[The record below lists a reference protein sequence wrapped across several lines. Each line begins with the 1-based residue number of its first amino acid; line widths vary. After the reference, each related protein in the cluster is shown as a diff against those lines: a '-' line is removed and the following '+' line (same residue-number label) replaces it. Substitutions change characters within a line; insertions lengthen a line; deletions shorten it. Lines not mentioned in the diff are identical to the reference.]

1 MQTPWGESQDVT
13 STGRGILRVDTARHG
28 GYFLDHDRQKRVR
41 LMFPKFQPFAGW
53 PWFEEDQDWA
63 VVALAFPESFTPA
76 QLRGA
81 VRTVA
86 LSVRMETEH
95 ATDDRIV
102 GGRGARGWRDVAA
115 WLESPASAYA
125 RETVATFE
133 AEHAEQWETGGGG
146 TLSTDPEFSW
156 YSHLTR
162 IGDGAKQTR
171 CFREYPRRGMYSDAE
186 LDALSVPERRA
197 A

>member
-1 MQTPWGESQDVT
+1 MQTPWGESQEVE
-13 STGRGILRVDTARHG
+13 SVAPGILRVSTAGHG
-28 GYFLDHDRQKRVR
+28 GYWLDEERAQTVAARFVT
-41 LMFPKFQPFAGW
+41 FQPFAGW

-63 VVALAFPESFTPA
+63 VVAFAFPESFTPA

-86 LSVRMETEH
+86 LSVRLETEH
-95 ATDDRIV
+95 ADWGV
-102 GGRGARGWRDVAA
+102 RGWRDVAD

-133 AEHAEQWETGGGG
+133 AEHADEWETGGGG

-171 CFREYPRRGMYSDAE
+171 CFRAYPTRGMYSDAE